1 MSTRPRLLVRVV
13 PARRQSS
20 ARIAWHRQ
28 RLQQRQIVS
37 LLFTDFRQRR
47 EKLIAVYE
55 RIVERSDRMTARRND
70 IECQLRAL
78 DQMVLGM
85 EVTYGRR

>member
-13 PARRQSS
+13 PARHQSS

-28 RLQQRQIVS
+28 RLQRQIVS

-78 DQMVLGM
+78 DRMVLGM